1 MLFFIL
7 ESLLLSVH
15 PYVCLYVGTFA
26 QMMFSELLSHS
37 EPYSLFSNLTK
48 NTCFKIVYKKVVL
61 SGRMFVLWGSCALCL
76 LTCCIEVTVCASV
89 L

>member
-1 MLFFIL
+1 MSI
-7 ESLLLSVH
+7 
-15 PYVCLYVGTFA
+15 YVGTYA

-37 EPYSLFSNLTK
+37 VPYSLLTK

-76 LTCCIEVTVCASV
+76 LTCRIEVTACTSV